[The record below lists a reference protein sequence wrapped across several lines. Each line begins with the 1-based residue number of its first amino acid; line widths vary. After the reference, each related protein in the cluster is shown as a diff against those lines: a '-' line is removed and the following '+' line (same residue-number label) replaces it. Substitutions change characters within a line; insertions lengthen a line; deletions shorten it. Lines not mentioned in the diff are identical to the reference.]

1 MSMSELGDDF
11 FSQISTNN
19 KLSSKNVGYYESGS
33 KRPQLGSKLSSL
45 MVSLAEED
53 DGVSIGAHLRS
64 SHSKT
69 RAGTFKPVI

>member
-33 KRPQLGSKLSSL
+33 KRPQPGSKLSSL
-45 MVSLAEED
+45 MVSLEED